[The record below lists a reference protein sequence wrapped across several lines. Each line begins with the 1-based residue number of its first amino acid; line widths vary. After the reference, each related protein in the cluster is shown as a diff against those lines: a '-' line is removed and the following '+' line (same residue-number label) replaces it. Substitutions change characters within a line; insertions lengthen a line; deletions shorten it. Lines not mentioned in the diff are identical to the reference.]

1 MKNYAPQ
8 DLRNIC
14 FVGSQ
19 GDGKTLLAE
28 AMLFNAGATNR
39 QGKVEEGN
47 TVCDYTDE
55 EIARKISITLSLA
68 FIEAKDKKINMLVTP
83 GYGDFTGEMVTGL
96 TIADTAIFVISAD
109 TGLSPAAQ
117 NIWEYLEEKQIP
129 TVIFLNKLDRDNLNF
144 ENIVAGLKEKMG
156 QQVVPVDVPIATG
169 PGISTL
175 ENILDESIPDSDKPH
190 LEAFTEAVSS
200 TDDGL
205 TEKFLEGKPI
215 TPQELKN
222 ALSKAIKERKIFPL
236 IAGSALK
243 NIGVKELTAFIA
255 EYLPS
260 PAINEKDTA
269 FAALCF
275 KTVNETGLGHINF
288 VKVFSGSVGHGKD
301 IINVQRQMGER
312 VGQMCFV
319 QGKKKTDA
327 PAAGPGEIV
336 GILKLKDTRT
346 NDVIAE
352 PKTSP
357 SVKQIE
363 LPATVYDRAISAK
376 SKGEEEKMSNALS
389 IIALE
394 NPTVKYHFSNET
406 KEMVMSGL
414 GALQLEIMV
423 QKIKSRFGVEIE
435 LRPPRVPY
443 KETVKGKSE
452 VQGKYKRQ
460 TGGHGQYGDCWL
472 RIEPLERG
480 KGFEFVDK
488 IVGGVIPKNFI
499 PAVEKG
505 VKEAMEQGVI
515 AGYPVMD
522 LRVTVFDGS
531 YHDVD
536 SSEMAF
542 KIAGSM
548 ALRKAVT
555 DAKPS
560 LLEPIMVAEINVP
573 PEYMGT
579 IMGDLNQK
587 RGRVLGMDKLGSKE
601 IIKATVPLSEMY
613 GYATD
618 LRSMTKGSGRFA
630 MRLDHYEETPP
641 QIAHPLMDAYA
652 KSRSA
657 DADK

>member
-1 MKNYAPQ
+1 MKNYAPK

-19 GDGKTLLAE
+19 GDGKTSLAE
-28 AMLFNAGATNR
+28 AMLFNAGVTNR

-55 EIARKISITLSLA
+55 EIARKISISLSLA
-68 FIEAKDKKINMLVTP
+68 FVEAKDKKINMLVAP
-83 GYGDFTGEMVTGL
+83 GYGDFIGDMITGL
-96 TIADTAIFVISAD
+96 SIADTAIFVIGAD

-117 NIWEYLEEKQIP
+117 NIWEYLESKKIP
-129 TVIFLNKLDRDNLNF
+129 TVIFLNKLDKENLNYDA
-144 ENIVAGLKEKMG
+144 IIADLKEKLG
-156 QQVVPVDVPIATG
+156 QQVVPIDVPNATG
-169 PGISTL
+169 AAMSSL

-190 LEAFTEAVSS
+190 LESFTEAVSS
-200 TDDGL
+200 TDDTL
-205 TEKFLEGKPI
+205 TEKFLDGKPI
-215 TPQELKN
+215 TLQELKS
-222 ALSKAIKERKIFPL
+222 AFAKAIKERKIFPL
-236 IAGSALK
+236 ISGSATK
-243 NIGVKELTAFIA
+243 NIGVKELAAFIL
-255 EYLPS
+255 EELPS
-260 PAINEKDTA
+260 PEINEKDTA
-269 FAALCF
+269 FSALCF
-275 KTVNETGLGHINF
+275 KTINEQGLGHINF
-288 VKVFSGSVGHGKD
+288 IKVFSGSVGHGKD
-301 IINVQRQMGER
+301 ITNIQRQMSER

-327 PAAGPGEIV
+327 PTATAGDIV

-346 NDVIAE
+346 NDVIAD
-352 PKTSP
+352 PKTNP
-357 SVKQIE
+357 SVKQLE
-363 LPATVYDRAISAK
+363 LPATVFDRAISAK
-376 SKGEEEKMSNALS
+376 SKGEEEKMGNALS

-406 KEMVMSGL
+406 REMVLSGM
-414 GALQLEIMV
+414 GSLQLEIMV
-423 QKIKSRFGVEIE
+423 QKIKSKFGVEIE
-435 LRPPRVPY
+435 LKPPRVPY
-443 KETVKGKSE
+443 KETVRGKSE

-505 VKEAMEQGVI
+505 VKEAMDQGVI

-555 DAKPS
+555 EARPS
-560 LLEPIMVAEINVP
+560 LLEPIMMAEISVP

-579 IMGDLNQK
+579 IMGDLNSR
-587 RGRVLGMDKLGSKE
+587 RGRVLGMDKIGSKE
-601 IIKATVPLSEMY
+601 VIKASVPLSEMY
-613 GYATD
+613 QYATD
-618 LRSMTKGSGRFA
+618 LRSMTKGSGRFT
-630 MRLDHYEETPP
+630 MKLDHYEETPP
-641 QIAHPLMDAYA
+641 QIAQPLIETYA

-657 DADK
+657 EADK